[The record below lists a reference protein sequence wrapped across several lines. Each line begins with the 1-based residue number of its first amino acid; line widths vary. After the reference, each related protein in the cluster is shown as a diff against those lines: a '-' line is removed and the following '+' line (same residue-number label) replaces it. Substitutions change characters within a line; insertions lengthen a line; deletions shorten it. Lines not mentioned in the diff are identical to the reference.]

1 MTGPNWYQCADG
13 SWKPYDYGMDDGP
26 RRWHSEDAEPS
37 EGQSKVESEA
47 SMDMS
52 DKPVQVGWNIL
63 EGWRTSA
70 RMYVNQLDGF
80 LDGMRMEDVKVPRCI
95 VETRQFMASLMEDI
109 AFVQN
114 KHETFRTMGEKDDVE
129 EMSHA
134 RDSRLGD
141 L

>member
-1 MTGPNWYQCADG
+1 
-13 SWKPYDYGMDDGP
+13 
-26 RRWHSEDAEPS
+26 
-37 EGQSKVESEA
+37 
-47 SMDMS
+47 MDMS
-52 DKPVQVGWNIL
+52 DKPVRVGWNIL

-114 KHETFRTMGEKDDVE
+114 KHEAFWTREEDNVGE
-129 EMSHA
+129 M
-134 RDSRLGD
+134 LGPRPMPETTD
-141 L
+141 